1 VQQANG
7 VSNRRAGGR
16 AQAADPDFVRFLTA
30 LRRIQDSG
38 AIGFRVEPDKE
49 SGKRER
55 LVMFFTREEIEP
67 DVQQERQALR
77 RILHLSPDRMDFQ
90 VIYGADTDRDDVV
103 AIQTRS
109 AMQIL
114 GVMSSF
120 ISIPEEHVRDGRAFP
135 APKPAAGVPPIMAI
149 ASGPTRPDGAFA
161 AVQYR
166 DLWFWVDD
174 RDLRSKGVF
183 TFLLILM
190 TLADTGEKPP
200 PPVLTIPAQ

>member
-1 VQQANG
+1 
-7 VSNRRAGGR
+7 
-16 AQAADPDFVRFLTA
+16 
-30 LRRIQDSG
+30 
-38 AIGFRVEPDKE
+38 
-49 SGKRER
+49 
-55 LVMFFTREEIEP
+55 
-67 DVQQERQALR
+67 
-77 RILHLSPDRMDFQ
+77 MDFQ
-90 VIYGADTDRDDVV
+90 IIYGADTDRDDVV

-135 APKPAAGVPPIMAI
+135 APTPAAGVPPIMAI

-200 PPVLTIPAQ
+200 PPILTIPAQ